1 MDIYDQMIEYFSN
14 IPHADEWKELQ
25 TLFRRVA
32 TAKPGHWLMPVRAC
46 EAVGG
51 TAEQAIS
58 AATAFACSH
67 ISIILVDDMLDSD
80 PRGEHQRVGMPAA
93 ANMACA
99 LQAAGL
105 DVIARGENKAR
116 VKLAALYH
124 FNRMFLTTAL
134 GQLWDVKTPADEAD
148 YWRIVRTKSSPFFGS
163 TLQIGGLLGGATLPV
178 AARLRDLGCLYG
190 EMIQIHDD
198 LNDVMEVP
206 ANPDWTEG
214 RSPLPILFA
223 RLVDHRDRS
232 RFLELQRNIFDP
244 LALEE
249 AQEILIRCGAVSY
262 CVYQLLYRYKNVQ
275 DILASMTLA
284 RKDILDA
291 VFEDVIAPVWKL
303 FEAIGETLPEL
314 SMLQELEHHLE

>member
-1 MDIYDQMIEYFSN
+1 MDIYEQMIDCFSSA
-14 IPHADEWKELQ
+14 PYVADWEELQ
-25 TLFRRVA
+25 TIFRRVA
-32 TAKPGHWLMPVRAC
+32 TTKPGHWLLPVRAC

-51 TAEQAIS
+51 TIDQAIP
-58 AATAFACSH
+58 AALAIACSH
-67 ISIILVDDMLDSD
+67 ISIILIDDMLDSD

-105 DVIARGENKAR
+105 DVIARGECKPR
-116 VKLAALYH
+116 IKLTALYNI
-124 FNRMFLTTAL
+124 NRMFLTTAL
-134 GQLWDVKTPADEAD
+134 GQLWDVKNPADEAD

-163 TLQIGGLLGGATLPV
+163 TLQIGGLLGGASPAV
-178 AARLRDLGCLYG
+178 AARLRGLGGLYG

-198 LNDVMEVP
+198 LNDAMEVP

-223 RLVDHRDRS
+223 RLVDHPDRS
-232 RFLELQRNIFDP
+232 RFLELCRNISDP

-262 CVYQLLYRYKNVQ
+262 CIYQLLYRHQ
-275 DILASMTLA
+275 TAQEILNTAQFIH
-284 RKDILDA
+284 RDKLDGL
-291 VFEDVIAPVWKL
+291 FEDVIAPVRKL
-303 FEAIGETLPEL
+303 LEEIGESPTDF
-314 SMLQELEHHLE
+314 SMLQGLEHQG